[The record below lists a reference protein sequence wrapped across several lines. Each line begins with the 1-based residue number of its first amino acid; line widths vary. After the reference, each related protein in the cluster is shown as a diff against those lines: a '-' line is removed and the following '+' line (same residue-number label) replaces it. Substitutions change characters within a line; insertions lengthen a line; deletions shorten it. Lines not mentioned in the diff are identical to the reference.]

1 MLLLEDLTKKLKNK
15 EKKNELLHNVEK
27 RKKIKQL
34 INDTKYSNLI
44 YQNAFLDCVLEY
56 HLLYFHLRS

>member
-44 YQNAFLDCVLEY
+44 YQNAFLDCV
-56 HLLYFHLRS
+56 